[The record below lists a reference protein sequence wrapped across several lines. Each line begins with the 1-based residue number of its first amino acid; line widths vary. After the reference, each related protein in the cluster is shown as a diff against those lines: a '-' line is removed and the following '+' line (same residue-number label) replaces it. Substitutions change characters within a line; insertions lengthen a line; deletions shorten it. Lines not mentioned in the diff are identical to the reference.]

1 MSGMLSE
8 LQYLR
13 MHGCGND
20 YVFLDCFRN
29 RAPEDPAGLSR
40 YVSDRHRA
48 VGSDGLVLMLPS
60 DVPGAVARMRM
71 FNADGS
77 EGSLCGNALRC
88 MAMWLHQSGRAEALF
103 QIVMAERLIGVQ
115 IVESDADWR
124 RAVVRIDVGRPAVLS
139 TDPGVRCCVREQTL
153 ADVQVPGLVGSPL
166 HVSLGNP
173 HTVFFVQSIPAV
185 PFELLGPRI
194 ERHAAFPDRTNV
206 EFVEISGLSAA
217 NAATVRV
224 WERGSGETLAC
235 GSGACAVAVA
245 AVAAGHL
252 HSRLPISVQ
261 MTGGLLRVLVSED
274 LELQLEGMAEECCR
288 GTVLW
293 PRHTAD

>member
-1 MSGMLSE
+1 MSE

-20 YVFLDCFRN
+20 YVFLDCFQN
-29 RAPEDPAGLSR
+29 PPPQDPAALSR
-40 YVSDRHRA
+40 FISDRHRA
-48 VGSDGLVLMLPS
+48 VGSDGLVLILPS
-60 DVPGAVARMRM
+60 DVPTAVARMRM

-88 MAMWLHQSGRAEALF
+88 MAMWLHQSGRAGPAF

-115 IVESDADWR
+115 IVHSDSDCR

-139 TDPGVRCCVREQTL
+139 ADSGVRSCVREQPL
-153 ADVQVPGLVGSPL
+153 ADVAVPGLQGLPL

-173 HTVFFVQSIPAV
+173 HTVFFVQSIAAV
-185 PFELLGPRI
+185 PFEQLGPRI

-206 EFVEISGLSAA
+206 EFVEISRLSAA
-217 NAATVRV
+217 NQATVRV

-252 HSRLPISVQ
+252 HSGLPISVQ
-261 MTGGLLRVLVSED
+261 MAGGLLRVLISDE
-274 LELQLEGMAEECCR
+274 LELQLEGLAEECCR

-293 PRHTAD
+293 PRDSFE